1 MVKLISEP
9 SEVPQQGAVVIDF
22 FATWCGPCKRIAP
35 FFEKL
40 AESVKSVSF
49 FKVDVDESPDLVNE
63 FDVSAMPTFVFL
75 KDGKEVKRVEGADM
89 YGLQVG
95 FDLLTK

>member
-1 MVKLISEP
+1 MVKEISEV

-35 FFEKL
+35 TYEKL
-40 AESVKSVSF
+40 SEAF
-49 FKVDVDESPDLVNE
+49 PNIAFLKVDVDESAELVNMY
-63 FDVSAMPTFVFL
+63 DVSVMPTFVFL

-89 YGLQVG
+89 AGLEAG
-95 FDLLTK
+95 FQLITK

>member
-1 MVKLISEP
+1 MVKIVSGISEIP
-9 SEVPQQGAVVIDF
+9 KTGAVVIDF

-35 FFEKL
+35 TYEKL
-40 AESVKSVSF
+40 SESLLSIVF
-49 FKVDVDESPDLVNE
+49 LKVDVDESPELVNE
-63 FDVSAMPTFVFL
+63 FDISAMPTFVFL

-89 YGLQVG
+89 GGLEAG

>member
-1 MVKLISEP
+1 MVKVATDISEI
-9 SEVPQQGAVVIDF
+9 PQKGAVVIDF

-35 FFEKL
+35 AYERL
-40 AESVKSVSF
+40 AEALSSIVF
-49 FKVDVDESPDLVNE
+49 LKVDVDESPELVNA
-63 FDVSAMPTFVFL
+63 FDVSSMPTFVFL

-89 YGLQVG
+89 AQLESG